1 MPGNLYIF
9 LWGRMDFHHPI
20 DIYCERT
27 SAVFWAEPLNAI
39 SNLSFIL
46 AGAALLILY
55 RHHDRGV
62 QRIPFD
68 SAALIFMVFVIG
80 VGSFLFHTFAN
91 TWSMMMDVG
100 PILVYQLFLL
110 GFYARRVI
118 GLNRYRTGM
127 ILLGFIVLGQTMKS
141 IFPEETLEWVPDVR
155 PGLSSFCS
163 GMAFFMLATH
173 QKERF
178 LLLGAAGVF
187 LVSLTFRSVD
197 MTVCPALPVGVHYMW
212 HLLNG
217 ILLYMTTRAYIL
229 NRK

>member
-55 RHHDRGV
+55 RHHDHGV
-62 QRIPFD
+62 QRIPFET
-68 SAALIFMVFVIG
+68 AALIFMVFVIG

-110 GFYARRVI
+110 GFYARRVM

-141 IFPEETLEWVPDVR
+141 IFPEETLNGSLMYAPAFLFLLGY
-155 PGLSSFCS
+155 GLFH
-163 GMAFFMLATH
+163 AATH

-178 LLLGAAGVF
+178 LLLAAAGVF

-217 ILLYMTTRAYIL
+217 VLLYMTTRAYIL